1 VAYTGQGTESELF
14 AYGNQQWSP
23 LTLERRVDVPGVE
36 LGRAHQVRR
45 VLREATRVVWKGVSG
60 SLVDADDDWARFR
73 LSRPTPDVLSRTGA
87 EAVRRGVYE
96 KWVERGEIAP
106 AI

>member
-1 VAYTGQGTESELF
+1 
-14 AYGNQQWSP
+14 
-23 LTLERRVDVPGVE
+23 
-36 LGRAHQVRR
+36 
-45 VLREATRVVWKGVSG
+45 
-60 SLVDADDDWARFR
+60 VDADDDWARFR